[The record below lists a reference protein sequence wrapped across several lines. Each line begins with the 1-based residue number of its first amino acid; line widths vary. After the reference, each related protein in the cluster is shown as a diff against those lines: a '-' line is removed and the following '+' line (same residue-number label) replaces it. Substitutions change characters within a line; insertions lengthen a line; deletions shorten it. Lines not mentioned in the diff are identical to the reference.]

1 MEEKENGWEAN
12 VGDERW
18 QEGHFLWVTEAAVE
32 ILAVRTE
39 WERELSRRQAVLL
52 GVWMAL
58 LEGKN
63 SGMIKSGLF

>member
-1 MEEKENGWEAN
+1 MLGMKG
-12 VGDERW
+12 RC
-18 QEGHFLWVTEAAVE
+18 FLWVTEAAVE

-39 WERELSRRQAVLL
+39 WGREFSSRQAVLL

>member
-1 MEEKENGWEAN
+1 M
-12 VGDERW
+12 
-18 QEGHFLWVTEAAVE
+18 E

-63 SGMIKSGLF
+63 SGMIKLGLF

>member
-1 MEEKENGWEAN
+1 M
-12 VGDERW
+12 
-18 QEGHFLWVTEAAVE
+18 E